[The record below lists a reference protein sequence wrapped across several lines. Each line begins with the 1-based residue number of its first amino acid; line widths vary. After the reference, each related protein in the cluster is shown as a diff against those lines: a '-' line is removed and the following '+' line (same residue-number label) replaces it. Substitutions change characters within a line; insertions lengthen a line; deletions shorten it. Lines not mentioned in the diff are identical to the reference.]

1 MRRLQVATTL
11 FLVLGIGTLLSF
23 PWTVGA
29 TPEAAASAQDKA
41 DYAVRLLIFFSVAGV
56 CFILA
61 ALFAVVLV
69 RRIRGEYRE
78 HLVSNLAD
86 LLSTP
91 PTTKENDER
100 SDDPV

>member
-11 FLVLGIGTLLSF
+11 FLVAGIGVLLSF
-23 PWTVGA
+23 PWTVGTA
-29 TPEAAASAQDKA
+29 PGAAAPAQAKA
-41 DYAVRLLIFFSVAGV
+41 DYAVKLLVFFAVAGV

-61 ALFAVVLV
+61 ALFAIVLV

-86 LLSTP
+86 LLATP
-91 PTTKENDER
+91 PTTSEENQR
-100 SDDPV
+100 SDDTR